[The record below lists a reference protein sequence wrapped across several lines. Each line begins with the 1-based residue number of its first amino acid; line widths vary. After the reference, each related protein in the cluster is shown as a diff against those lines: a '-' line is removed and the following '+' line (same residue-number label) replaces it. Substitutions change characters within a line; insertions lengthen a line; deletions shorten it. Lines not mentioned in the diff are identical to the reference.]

1 MRVQCAAVLL
11 LGCAALLGC
20 NDTFDESAVK
30 PSADTIHRYIEKG
43 WLPHGVPMTISALKV
58 SGDNDAERSVG
69 AFSSDGVDAY
79 LATCHKETDGFAVES
94 SLPKWFPKDV
104 RETSSSDA
112 LRGKGYTT
120 YTCEDDF
127 AMVRKG
133 TEHTV
138 WFWSDRE
145 DDD

>member
-1 MRVQCAAVLL
+1 MRVHCAV
-11 LGCAALLGC
+11 ALLFGC
-20 NDTFDESAVK
+20 VALSGCDNTFEESAVK
-30 PSADTIHRYIEKG
+30 PSAETIHQYVEKG
-43 WLPHGVPMTISALKV
+43 WLPHGVPMSMSALKV
-58 SGDNDAERSVG
+58 SGDTDAERSVG
-69 AFSSDGVDAY
+69 AFISDGVDAY
-79 LATCHKETDGFAVES
+79 LATCHIQRDGFALES

-104 RETSSSDA
+104 RDASSSDG

-127 AMVRKG
+127 AVVRKG
-133 TEHTV
+133 TERTV